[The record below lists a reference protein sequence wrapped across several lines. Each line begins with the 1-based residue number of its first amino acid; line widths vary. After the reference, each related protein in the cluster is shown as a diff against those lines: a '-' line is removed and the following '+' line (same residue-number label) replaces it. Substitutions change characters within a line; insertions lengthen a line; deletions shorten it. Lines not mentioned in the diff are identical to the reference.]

1 MTIQEPRNAFGPES
15 LTRFSRILEE
25 VMVDLIGDG
34 VPAVVVRS
42 IETRTKLSH
51 MLLSFARSWWT
62 DTQIKQ
68 LLLRALRNEI
78 SARKYATASGRE
90 ASSAS
95 VPRGADGLRT
105 IRSAY
110 LGGDKSE
117 APWRKPVRT
126 PEPES

>member
-1 MTIQEPRNAFGPES
+1 MTIQEPRSAFGPES
-15 LTRFSRILEE
+15 LTRFSRILEK

-51 MLLSFARSWWT
+51 MLLGFARSWWT

-78 SARKYATASGRE
+78 SARKYATASGRVALPE
-90 ASSAS
+90 S
-95 VPRGADGLRT
+95 VPLGADGLR
-105 IRSAY
+105 SGY
-110 LGGDKSE
+110 LGVDKSG
-117 APWRKPVRT
+117 APWRKPVRA

>member
-1 MTIQEPRNAFGPES
+1 MTIQEPRTAFGPES

-34 VPAVVVRS
+34 IPAVVVRS
-42 IETRTKLSH
+42 IETRTRLSH
-51 MLLSFARSWWT
+51 MLLGFARSWWT

-78 SARKYATASGRE
+78 SARKYATASGRTALPE
-90 ASSAS
+90 SI
-95 VPRGADGLRT
+95 PQGGDGWQAICT
-105 IRSAY
+105 AY
-110 LGGDKSE
+110 LGVDKSE
-117 APWRKPVRT
+117 APWRKPVRA